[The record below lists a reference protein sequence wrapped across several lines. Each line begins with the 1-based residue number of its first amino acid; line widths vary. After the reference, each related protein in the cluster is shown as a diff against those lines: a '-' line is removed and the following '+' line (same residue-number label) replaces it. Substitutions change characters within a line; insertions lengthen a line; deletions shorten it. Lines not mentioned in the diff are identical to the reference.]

1 MEPGRPASESLILP
15 FPVTSSFHDG
25 GDDDRSIYIVTHAI
39 VLLLRGFSDM
49 VCINKGDSV
58 PSLTLVKTLR
68 SICFYVFFFVS
79 VFVSVCVSVFV
90 SLFISW

>member
-49 VCINKGDSV
+49 VSIKKGDSV
-58 PSLTLVKTLR
+58 PSLTLVKT
-68 SICFYVFFFVS
+68 SVDEVFASTYVFF
-79 VFVSVCVSVFV
+79 FVSVCVSVFV